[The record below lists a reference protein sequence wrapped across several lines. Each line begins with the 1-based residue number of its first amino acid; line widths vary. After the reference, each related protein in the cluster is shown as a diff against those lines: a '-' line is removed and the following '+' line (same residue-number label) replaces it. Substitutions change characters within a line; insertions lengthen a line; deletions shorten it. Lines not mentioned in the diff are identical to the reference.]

1 MDRDEIAKN
10 INANLKNIGR
20 EIQTDYLLDYQEG
33 QEIVTQH
40 NESWSDGGEFWV
52 ETTRPYSYAF
62 RCINEC
68 PVHVVD
74 YENEKEVFELG
85 AEGCE
90 KEKEVLVPEGTKFRI
105 KYISTFGDF
114 EEMGFFVVE
123 LEYIGN
129 DYE

>member
-1 MDRDEIAKN
+1 MVKMNRDEIAKN

-52 ETTRPYSYAF
+52 ETTRPYTYVF

-68 PVHVVD
+68 PVHIVD
-74 YENEKEVFELG
+74 YDNEDETYELG

-90 KEKEVLVPEGTKFRI
+90 KEKEVLVQEGTKFRVTYVAPAPDMDEI
-105 KYISTFGDF
+105 
-114 EEMGFFVVE
+114 GFITIEVE
-123 LEYIGN
+123 YVK
-129 DYE
+129 